1 MTEKTSGLKAKFIL
15 WKRRALKL
23 KDYALT
29 GVWRDRRNSLWVRV
43 VKTINLTVKSFMSTD
58 LQSTACALTYR
69 LLLALVPALALL
81 FAIGRGFGFQN
92 ILTSQLFSYFPS
104 QQHALEV
111 AMRFVDSYLAQA
123 SEGLFVGVGIAVL
136 LWTLISLISSV
147 EDAFNRIW
155 GIKHG
160 RTMWRKITDYTAI
173 FIILPILMVCGSGL
187 TAFMSSSVDA
197 YLPFMTP
204 LVSGL
209 LDVASVILIWLFFTG
224 VYMLV
229 PNTKVKLKN
238 ALPAGILAGVAYQVL
253 QWLFVGGQIYVSK
266 YNAIYG
272 GFAFLPLLLV
282 WLQLVWLFTLAGA
295 LLCYSAQSI
304 SDYALDDDIFGI
316 SFNYRRRIGVGM
328 LAVMVQR
335 YAAGKTPLSA
345 SDFERSFGVPLRLVQ
360 ILLGE
365 MEDMGLVCRVLTAG
379 RKGATRYQPARDL
392 THTTVGEAVD
402 YFRDHGS
409 TDFIPAFTRD
419 FKPLVEALDRAD
431 EASLQAAG
439 ETLSSLSLRS
449 LGSSNLKSIQN

>member
-1 MTEKTSGLKAKFIL
+1 MKL
-15 WKRRALKL
+15 W
-23 KDYALT
+23 DYALT
-29 GVWRDRRNSLWVRV
+29 GVWHDRRNSLWVRL
-43 VKTINLTVKSFMSTD
+43 VKTINLTVKSFMSAD

-69 LLLALVPALALL
+69 LLLAIVPALALL

-111 AMRFVDSYLAQA
+111 AMKFVDSYLAQA

-155 GIKHG
+155 EIKHG

-173 FIILPILMVCGSGL
+173 FIILPVLMVCGSGL
-187 TAFMSSSVDA
+187 TAFMSSSVEDH
-197 YLPFMTP
+197 LPFMTP
-204 LVSGL
+204 LLSSL

-224 VYMLV
+224 LYMLV

-272 GFAFLPLLLV
+272 GFAFLPLLLI
-282 WLQLVWLFTLAGA
+282 WLQLVWLFTLTGA

-304 SDYALDDDIFGI
+304 SDYALDEDIFGI
-316 SFNYRRRIGVGM
+316 SFNYRRRIGVGL
-328 LAVMVQR
+328 LAVIVQR
-335 YAAGKTPLSA
+335 YAAAKEPLSA
-345 SDFERSFGVPLRLVQ
+345 MDFERSFGVPLRLVQ
-360 ILLGE
+360 ILLAE
-365 MEDMGLVCRVLTAG
+365 MEDMGLICRVLPQN
-379 RKGATRYQPARDL
+379 RKGSVCYQPARDL
-392 THTTVGEAVD
+392 TNMTVGQAVD
-402 YFRDHGS
+402 SFRDHGS
-409 TDFIPAFTRD
+409 TDFVPSFSSD

-431 EASLQAAG
+431 DASLLASG
-439 ETLSSLSLRS
+439 EKISALKLKS
-449 LGSSNLKSIQN
+449 LGSTNLKPTAN